1 MSESIK
7 HPGPCCGRSRRAFL
21 SDLGMGFTGLAL
33 GAMLAQDGVT
43 RADSTAAA
51 PSAGVLGVHGQ
62 ARAKSVIWIFLSG
75 GYSHLETFD
84 PKPALNQYAGMTFDK
99 TPFENPVNSPL
110 HKKRFRSVAAEEI
123 NVRDVYPTIYPM
135 QVGWKKHGQS
145 GIEMTDWWPH
155 LAKQID
161 ELCFVRN
168 MWTTDNDHAA
178 ENQIHTG
185 RHRLDEQQPSLG
197 AWAHYGLGT
206 LNENLPKFAVLGGP
220 TRSDTRW
227 SIDSLYLGPQ
237 HSGVPLALDP
247 KNPLPFSKRFGGQSF
262 EQQRKEYELIS
273 RLNGLTG
280 VEYPEDQQLQAR
292 IRAYELAF
300 RMQSSVPEAVD
311 LAQETKDVQELY
323 GLHQEATK
331 VAGER
336 LLAARRLVE
345 RGVRFVQVYPSAY
358 GVWDSHQKL
367 QENHTRLC
375 GTVDLPVAGLIKDL
389 KQRGMMKRRWWS
401 SAPSLVG
408 HRDWNFAVAE
418 PRAATITRTGSPSG
432 WPERGSRRVTST
444 ARRTNLAITLWAKD
458 ITSPTS
464 TRPCSICWV
473 STVTGWSTPDA
484 NGWRST
490 TAMSSTM
497 SSPEGHAEWPIGG
510 RGASPLL
517 RCVWLVRR
525 SERPLCRDSLP

>member
-1 MSESIK
+1 MPTTPD
-7 HPGPCCGRSRRAFL
+7 HARSCASASCRGTNRRAFL
-21 SDLGMGFTGLAL
+21 SDIGLGFTGLAL
-33 GAMLAQDGVT
+33 GAMLADEGVV
-43 RADSTAAA
+43 RAA
-51 PSAGVLGVHGQ
+51 PPVGNAADQLGIHH
-62 ARAKSVIWIFLSG
+62 AAKAKSVIWIFLSG

-110 HKKRFRSVAAEEI
+110 QKKRFRSVAAEEI
-123 NVRDVYPTIYPM
+123 NVRDVYPSIYPM
-135 QVGWKKHGQS
+135 QVGWKKHGAA
-145 GIEMTDWWPH
+145 GIEVTDWWPH
-155 LAKQID
+155 LAQQVD
-161 ELCFVRN
+161 DLCFVRN

-247 KNPLPFSKRFGGQSF
+247 KNPLPFGQRHGNQSH
-262 EQQRKEYELIS
+262 EQQRLEYELIH
-273 RLNGLTG
+273 RLNLLTG

-300 RMQSSVPEAVD
+300 RMQSAVPEAVD
-311 LAQETKDVQELY
+311 LSQETQATQALY
-323 GLHQEATK
+323 GLNQDATK

-345 RGVRFVQVYPSAY
+345 RGVRFVQVYPSPY

-375 GTVDLPVAGLIKDL
+375 GTVDLPVAGLIQDL
-389 KQRGMMKRRWWS
+389 KQRGLMDDT
-401 SAPSLVG
+401 LVVFCTEFG
-408 HRDWNFAVAE
+408 RTPGLELRGGGTTGRDHHPNGFTIWLAGAGIKKGYVHG
-418 PRAATITRTGSPSG
+418 ATDELGYHALG
-432 WPERGSRRVTST
+432 
-444 ARRTNLAITLWAKD
+444 
-458 ITSPTS
+458 
-464 TRPCSICWV
+464 
-473 STVTGWSTPDA
+473 
-484 NGWRST
+484 
-490 TAMSSTM
+490 
-497 SSPEGHAEWPIGG
+497 EGHYVTDLHATVLHLLGLNSHRLEYPG
-510 RGASPLL
+510 RKRLEIDYGRVIDDILA
-517 RCVWLVRR
+517 
-525 SERPLCRDSLP
+525 